1 MLGPSSRPRIAWNG
15 RRPITER
22 EADRCEA
29 RRPAELDVPGLAA
42 WIDEMRRSYPEL
54 APEALERIFRLPGGG
69 VDGTSDSKQPQEK

>member
-1 MLGPSSRPRIAWNG
+1 MLGLSSRPRIVSDG
-15 RRPITER
+15 SRPMTER

-29 RRPAELDVPGLAA
+29 RRPAEFEVPGLAA
-42 WIDEMRRSYPEL
+42 WIAEMRRSYPEL